1 VIADRQ
7 SATSTPGT
15 DDGHRGRSAW
25 LDALLVLMVVLWGA
39 NYSAIKRA
47 FSEVPEQAFNALR
60 LLIASGV
67 FLSVIAWARRRAQ
80 APGPP
85 LPGIFHTGSPVTRR
99 DRLDLSWLG
108 FVGHFVYQY
117 CFVGGVAATSVSN
130 AALIIGATPAV
141 VAILSA
147 LIGRERIGRLH
158 WAGAAVSLV
167 GIYLVIG
174 HDASF
179 GGSTLDGDLQIIVS
193 VLCWS
198 TYTLGTG
205 RLIRRHSPLYVT
217 GTTMAIG
224 GIPYAIAMMP
234 HVLTVRWTTVSWWV
248 WVTLVLSALLALCV
262 AYVIWYTAVQRIGA
276 ARTAIYS
283 NVVPLVA
290 MACAALWLHE
300 PITPAKLAGAAAV
313 VSGVLLTR
321 LGRKTPAVPI
331 EE

>member
-1 VIADRQ
+1 
-7 SATSTPGT
+7 
-15 DDGHRGRSAW
+15 
-25 LDALLVLMVVLWGA
+25 MVVIWGA
-39 NYSAIKRA
+39 NYSAIKRT
-47 FSEVPEQAFNALR
+47 FSEVPEQAFNSLR
-60 LLIASGV
+60 LLIASGI
-67 FLSVIAWARRRAQ
+67 FLSVIAWARRRGR

-85 LPGIFHTGSPVTRR
+85 LSRIFHTASPVTRR
-99 DRLDLSWLG
+99 DRLDLLWLG
-108 FVGHFVYQY
+108 FVGHFIYQF

-147 LIGRERIGRLH
+147 LIGREKIGRLH
-158 WAGAAVSLV
+158 WAGAGVSLV

-179 GGSTLDGDLQIIVS
+179 GGSTLEGDLQIIIS

-198 TYTLGTG
+198 VYTIGTG

-217 GTTMAIG
+217 GMTMAIG

-262 AYVIWYTAVQRIGA
+262 AYVIWYAAVQRIGA

-300 PITPAKLAGAAAV
+300 PITPAKLTGAAAV

-321 LGRKTPAVPI
+321 LGRKTAAVPI